1 MRLKKKGASEN
12 VPPKRPCFYGEGCI
26 ISEAGMSTIPRY
38 RFCGIEDTR
47 RVSKRI
53 VFIYPESAM
62 KQRLDKDHVD
72 LSDIYCYDDFKL
84 IKKTRAFHPYRVER
98 RFAFKGADYMAA
110 FDRVKSGI
118 PEMDEALDNI
128 RLGDNVVW
136 RVSELSQFKL
146 FMEPYVKQAIEDK
159 RNIIYFRFASH
170 EPLLEDCP
178 EVRRVT
184 VPLSHRFENFTVD
197 IHNVIEEEGK
207 DAFYVFDCLSELQ
220 TAWATDLMMGNF
232 FRVTCPFLFILDTVA
247 FFPIIR
253 GKHSVQAVNKILNT
267 TQLFFDVYSDNK
279 NIYVRPEKVWNRN
292 SHTMFLPHTY
302 NPETGAFRP
311 ILDGVKSSRFYQALG
326 QAQRSAEEQYSD
338 SWDRYFN
345 RVKLL
350 KENGMDI
357 TGDCHRMCDIMMTRD
372 DKMRQMVKKHFT
384 PQDYFAV
391 RDHMVGTGMIGG
403 KACGMLLARA
413 IIRNKE
419 SDISEVLEPHDS
431 FYVGSDLYYT
441 YIVDNNLWDT
451 RIKQRT
457 EDGYFELAQELADKI
472 MGGTFSDA
480 MRDQFV
486 RIIEYYGQDPY
497 IIRSSS
503 ILEDG
508 FGNAFAGKYESVFCV
523 NRGSLEERLEEFEH
537 AIKVVYASSM
547 SLSALDYRKR
557 RGLDKRDEQMALLIQ
572 RVSGSYYGSNY
583 MPCAAGVGYSYSPYR
598 IMKES
603 DPTAGM
609 LRLVMGLGTSAV
621 DRTEGSYPR
630 IVNLDMPQ
638 KTPYS
643 SSTDKHKF
651 SQGKAEVINMTDQTL
666 KKLPLEDIA
675 PDIPNYLGRILFE
688 HDYDAESRLREMGRR
703 RDVRFISCKGLVANS
718 TLMEQMKRMLHCIQ
732 EEYEYPVDI
741 EFTINISENGE
752 YSIDLLQ
759 CRPLQV
765 QKGQSGTVIPPDVP
779 EGHILLETKGSSM
792 GMCKATDIDIV
803 VYVDPVKYYNMPYK
817 EKDLVAKLV
826 GKINGRYG
834 DMGKHM
840 MLIVPGR
847 VGTTSPE
854 LGVPTA
860 FFDISAY
867 EIICE
872 IEESKAGYNPEL
884 SYGSHI
890 FQDLVESE
898 ILYTAVFNSEKTVH
912 FSPEK
917 LESSKD
923 LVSEFE
929 QSETL
934 SDIVH
939 IYDVSDRK
947 CTVYNDVAN
956 EHLMITC

>member
-1 MRLKKKGASEN
+1 
-12 VPPKRPCFYGEGCI
+12 
-26 ISEAGMSTIPRY
+26 
-38 RFCGIEDTR
+38 
-47 RVSKRI
+47 
-53 VFIYPESAM
+53 
-62 KQRLDKDHVD
+62 
-72 LSDIYCYDDFKL
+72 
-84 IKKTRAFHPYRVER
+84 
-98 RFAFKGADYMAA
+98 MAA

-118 PEMDEALDNI
+118 PEMDTALDNI

-136 RVSELSQFKL
+136 RVSDLSEFKL
-146 FMEPYVKQAIEDK
+146 FMEPYIRQAIEDK
-159 RNIIYFRFASH
+159 RNIIYFRFAMH
-170 EPLLEDCP
+170 EPLLEECS
-178 EVRRVT
+178 EIKT
-184 VPLSHRFENFTVD
+184 VNIPLSHRFENFTVD
-197 IHNVIEEEGK
+197 IHNVIEKEGY

-253 GKHSVQAVNKILNT
+253 GKHSVQAINKILNT
-267 TQLFFDVYSDNK
+267 TQLFFDVYSDKK

-292 SHTMFLPHTY
+292 SDTMFLPHTY
-302 NPETGAFRP
+302 DPGTGEFRP
-311 ILDGVKSSRFYQALG
+311 ILDGVKSSRFYQTLG

-338 SWDRYFN
+338 SWDRFFN
-345 RVKLL
+345 RVKLMR
-350 KENGMDI
+350 ENGMDI
-357 TGDCHRMCDIMMTRD
+357 SDDCSQMCDIMMTRD
-372 DKMRQMVKKHFT
+372 PKMRDMVKEHFT
-384 PQDYFAV
+384 PEDYFAV

-413 IIRNKE
+413 IIRNRE
-419 SDISEVLEPHDS
+419 PDISDVLEPHDS

-457 EDGYFELAQELADKI
+457 EEGYFKLAGDFADKI
-472 MGGTFSDA
+472 MNGIFSEP
-480 MRDQFV
+480 MREQFV
-486 RIIEYYGQDPY
+486 RIIDYYGQDPY

-523 NRGSLEERLEEFEH
+523 NRGSLEERLNEFEH

-572 RVSGSYYGSNY
+572 RVSGSYYGSSY

-598 IMKES
+598 IMKDT

-630 IVNLDMPQ
+630 IVNLDKPE
-638 KTPYS
+638 KTSYS
-643 SSTDKHKF
+643 SSADKHKF
-651 SQGKAEVINMTDQTL
+651 SQGKAEVIDMTEHTL
-666 KKLPLEDIA
+666 KRLSLDDME
-675 PDIPNYLGRILFE
+675 PDIPGYLDRILLE

-703 RDVRFISCKGLVANS
+703 REVKFISCKGLVENK
-718 TLMEQMKRMLHCIQ
+718 TLMEQMKRMLVCIQ
-732 EEYEYPVDI
+732 EEYEYPVDT

-752 YSIDLLQ
+752 YSVDLLQ

-765 QKGQSGTVIPPDVP
+765 QKGKSGTVIPPDVP
-779 EGHILLETKGSSM
+779 KDNILLESKGASM
-792 GMCKATDIDIV
+792 GMCKTTELDLI
-803 VYVDPVKYYNMPYK
+803 VYVDPIKYYSMPYK

-826 GKINGRYG
+826 GKINWHYR
-834 DMGKHM
+834 DLNKHM

-854 LGVPTA
+854 LGVPTS
-860 FFDISAY
+860 FSDISAF
-867 EIICE
+867 EVICE
-872 IEESKAGYNPEL
+872 TEESGAGYNPEL

-890 FQDLVESE
+890 FQDLVEAE
-898 ILYTAVFNSEKTVH
+898 ILYTAVFNNEKTIH

-917 LESSKD
+917 LLEYPD
-923 LVSEFE
+923 ITGDFE
-929 QSETL
+929 EKEEL
-934 SDIVH
+934 KNIVH
-939 IYDVSDRK
+939 VYDVSGAK
-947 CTVYNDVAN
+947 CEVYNDVAN
-956 EHLMITC
+956 EHLLIALQTSHR

>member
-1 MRLKKKGASEN
+1 
-12 VPPKRPCFYGEGCI
+12 
-26 ISEAGMSTIPRY
+26 
-38 RFCGIEDTR
+38 
-47 RVSKRI
+47 
-53 VFIYPESAM
+53 
-62 KQRLDKDHVD
+62 
-72 LSDIYCYDDFKL
+72 
-84 IKKTRAFHPYRVER
+84 
-98 RFAFKGADYMAA
+98 MAA

-118 PEMDEALDNI
+118 PMMDEALDNI

-136 RVSELSQFKL
+136 RVTDLSQFKL

-159 RNIIYFRFASH
+159 RNIIYFRFAEH
-170 EPLLEDCP
+170 EPLLEECP
-178 EVRRVT
+178 EIKTVK

-197 IHNVIEEEGK
+197 IHNVIEKEGK

-220 TAWATDLMMGNF
+220 AAWATDLMMGNF

-253 GKHSVQAVNKILNT
+253 GKHSVQAINKILNT
-267 TQLFFDVYSDNK
+267 TQLFFDVYSDKK

-292 SHTMFLPHTY
+292 SDTMFLPHTY
-302 NPETGAFRP
+302 EPDTGEFRP
-311 ILDGVKSSRFYQALG
+311 ILDGVKSSRFYQTLG
-326 QAQRSAEEQYSD
+326 LAQRSAQEQYSD
-338 SWDRYFN
+338 SWDRFFN
-345 RVKLL
+345 KTKMLS
-350 KENGMDI
+350 ENGMDI
-357 TGDCHRMCDIMMTRD
+357 SKECSRMCNIMMTRD
-372 DKMRQMVKKHFT
+372 EKMRKMVKEHFT
-384 PQDYFAV
+384 TEDYFAV
-391 RDHMVGTGMIGG
+391 RDHMIGTGMIGG

-419 SDISEVLEPHDS
+419 PDIGEVMEPHDS
-431 FYVGSDLYYT
+431 FYVGSDFYYT
-441 YIVDNNLWDT
+441 YIVDNNLWDL
-451 RIKQRT
+451 RIRQRT
-457 EDGYFELAQELADKI
+457 EEGYFGLADEFAAGI
-472 MGGTFSDA
+472 MNGTFSES
-480 MRDQFV
+480 MREQFV

-508 FGNAFAGKYESVFCV
+508 FGNAFAGKYESVFCA
-523 NRGSLEERLEEFEH
+523 NRGSLEERLNEFEK
-537 AIKVVYASSM
+537 AIKIVYASSM

-572 RVSGSYYGSNY
+572 RVSGSYYGSYY

-598 IMKES
+598 IMKDT

-630 IVNLDMPQ
+630 IVNLDMPE
-638 KTPYS
+638 KTSYS
-643 SSTDKHKF
+643 SSADKHKF
-651 SQGKAEVINMTDQTL
+651 SQGKAEVINMNEQAL
-666 KKLPLEDIA
+666 KKLSLEAIE
-675 PDIPNYLGRILFE
+675 PEMPKYLDKILLE

-703 RDVRFISCKGLVANS
+703 REVKFISCKGLVENKL
-718 TLMEQMKRMLHCIQ
+718 LMDQMKRMLASIQ
-732 EEYEYPVDI
+732 EEYEYPVDT

-759 CRPLQV
+759 CRPLQI
-765 QKGQSGTVIPPDVP
+765 QKGQSGTVIPPNIP
-779 EGHILLETKGSSM
+779 EGNILLESRGASM
-792 GMCKATDIDIV
+792 GMSKASELDII

-817 EKDLVAKLV
+817 EKDLVAKLI
-826 GKINGRYG
+826 GKINWHYR
-834 DMGKHM
+834 DKNKHM

-860 FFDISAY
+860 FSDISAY

-872 IEESKAGYNPEL
+872 TEEQSAGYNPEL

-890 FQDLVESE
+890 FQDLVEAE
-898 ILYTAVFNSEKTVH
+898 ILYTAVFHDEKTIH

-923 LVSEFE
+923 LISEFE
-929 QSETL
+929 QKEELT
-934 SDIVH
+934 DIVH
-939 IYDVSDRK
+939 VYDVSDRM
-947 CTVYNDVAN
+947 CAVYNDMAN
-956 EHLMITC
+956 EHLMITCG

>member
-1 MRLKKKGASEN
+1 
-12 VPPKRPCFYGEGCI
+12 
-26 ISEAGMSTIPRY
+26 
-38 RFCGIEDTR
+38 
-47 RVSKRI
+47 
-53 VFIYPESAM
+53 
-62 KQRLDKDHVD
+62 
-72 LSDIYCYDDFKL
+72 
-84 IKKTRAFHPYRVER
+84 
-98 RFAFKGADYMAA
+98 MAA
-110 FDRVKSGI
+110 FDRICSGI
-118 PEMDEALDNI
+118 PEMDTALDSI

-136 RVSELSQFKL
+136 RVSELSEFKL
-146 FMEPYVKQAIEDK
+146 FMEPYVRQAIEDR

-170 EPLLEDCP
+170 EPLLNDRP
-178 EVRRVT
+178 EIKT
-184 VPLSHRFENFTVD
+184 ENIPLSHRFENFTVA
-197 IHNVIEEEGK
+197 IHNVIEREGK

-253 GKHSVQAVNKILNT
+253 GKHSVQAINKILNT
-267 TQLFFDVYSDNK
+267 TQLFFDVYSDKK
-279 NIYVRPEKVWNRN
+279 NVYVRPEKVWNRN
-292 SHTMFLPHTY
+292 SDTMFLPHIY
-302 NPETGAFRP
+302 DPETGSFRP
-311 ILDGVKSSRFYQALG
+311 ILDGVQSSRFYQTLG
-326 QAQRSAEEQYSD
+326 RAQRSAQEQYSD

-345 RVKLL
+345 RVKLMS
-350 KENGMDI
+350 ENGMDI
-357 TGDCHRMCDIMMTRD
+357 SEACTEMCNIMMTRD
-372 DKMRQMVKKHFT
+372 PRMREMVQKHFE

-413 IIRNKE
+413 IIRNRE
-419 SDISEVLEPHDS
+419 PDISEVLEPHDS

-451 RIKQRT
+451 RIRQRT
-457 EDGYFELAQELADKI
+457 EEEYFSLAEEFAEKI
-472 MGGTFSDA
+472 MNGSFSEV

-572 RVSGSYYGSNY
+572 RVSGSYYGRYY

-630 IVNLDMPQ
+630 IVNLDMPE
-638 KTPYS
+638 KTSYS
-643 SSTDKHKF
+643 SSADKHRF
-651 SQGKAEVINMTDQTL
+651 SQGQAEVIDMTDRSL
-666 KKLPLEDIA
+666 KKLSLEEIG
-675 PDIPNYLGRILFE
+675 PDMPGYLDRILLE
-688 HDYDAESRLREMGRR
+688 HDFDAESRLREMGRN
-703 RDVRFISCKGLVANS
+703 RDIKFISCGGLVKNRG
-718 TLMEQMKRMLHCIQ
+718 LMEQMKRMLACIQ
-732 EEYEYPVDI
+732 EEYEYPVDT
-741 EFTINISENGE
+741 EFTINLSESGE
-752 YSIDLLQ
+752 YSVDLLQ

-765 QKGQSGTVIPPDVP
+765 QKGESGTVIPPDIR
-779 EGHILLETKGSSM
+779 EENILLESRGASM
-792 GMCKATDIDIV
+792 GMSKATELNLIV
-803 VYVDPVKYYNMPYK
+803 LVDPVNYYNMPYK
-817 EKDLVAKLV
+817 EKDLVAKLI
-826 GKINGRYG
+826 GRINWHYR
-834 DMGKHM
+834 DRNKHM

-860 FFDISAY
+860 FSDISAY

-872 IEESKAGYNPEL
+872 TEETKAGYNPEL

-890 FQDLVESE
+890 FQDLVEAE
-898 ILYTAVFNSEKTVH
+898 ILYTAVFHNEKTIR

-917 LESSKD
+917 LASSRD
-923 LVSEFE
+923 LVTGFE
-929 QSETL
+929 QGDL
-934 SDIVH
+934 LKDIVH
-939 IYDVSDRK
+939 VYDVSDRK
-947 CTVYNDVAN
+947 CAVYNDIAD
-956 EHLMITC
+956 EHLLITC